1 MSGTVVLIVW
11 IGFSIGVWV
20 LYHKIFTVYY
30 FSLSQGL
37 MKEFFMSFIVGL
49 VLTGLTLT
57 FWWLVA
63 LILVGAGFLFSGKV
77 DNPSGK
83 KAVRVAFI
91 VAAVVISIVGIS
103 YSAKKDSQGT
113 SGARGWSTGECILCE
128 APEHREILDQ
138 MDS

>member
-1 MSGTVVLIVW
+1 MSGTVVLILW

-77 DNPSGK
+77 SGEGCLY
-83 KAVRVAFI
+83 RSSCGDI
-91 VAAVVISIVGIS
+91 HCG
-103 YSAKKDSQGT
+103 
-113 SGARGWSTGECILCE
+113 
-128 APEHREILDQ
+128 DQ
-138 MDS
+138 L